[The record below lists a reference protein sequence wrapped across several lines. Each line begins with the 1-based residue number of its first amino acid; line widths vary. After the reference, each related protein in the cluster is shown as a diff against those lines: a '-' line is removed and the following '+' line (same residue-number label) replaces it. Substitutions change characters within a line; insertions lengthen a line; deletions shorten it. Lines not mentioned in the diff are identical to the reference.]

1 MWSPTH
7 GTGSARVAADR
18 TPKSA
23 RVIGRARAATWYCE
37 RKVGERPLTSIMA
50 AVQIIPQVELADA
63 EHKAMARTG
72 HRDPGDWP
80 SVAARFNSSTGSKME
95 LSIRAVPVYA
105 YSRLRANGCRY
116 PNL

>member
-1 MWSPTH
+1 MESDSRHWLGESCRRSNAEERSSTRP
-7 GTGSARVAADR
+7 SSRRDVVLR
-18 TPKSA
+18 T
-23 RVIGRARAATWYCE
+23 
-37 RKVGERPLTSIMA
+37 KVGERPLTSIMA